1 MKKTL
6 LILLI
11 LITLFSLSQIKEDKI
26 MHFGCSASL
35 VYLGMETAKDYN
47 FKNPDGIVII
57 SALTIGFA
65 KEYCLDKQVDAN
77 DLLADFTGVITGYAI
92 NKLIH
97 KIGNKNVEKR
107 QLELL
112 SWKNK

>member
-1 MKKTL
+1 
-6 LILLI
+6 
-11 LITLFSLSQIKEDKI
+11 

-47 FKNPDGIVII
+47 FKNPDGVVII

-65 KEYCLDKQVDAN
+65 KEYCFDKRADAN

-97 KIGNKNVEKR
+97 KIGNKKVEKR
-107 QLELL
+107 RLELL
-112 SWKNK
+112 SWKNKFYIQNMRY

>member
-1 MKKTL
+1 MKTL
-6 LILLI
+6 ILILL
-11 LITLFSLSQIKEDKI
+11 LFPLSLFSQIKEDKI

-57 SALTIGFA
+57 SALTVGFA
-65 KEYCLDKQVDAN
+65 KEYVLDKRVDAN

-97 KIGNKNVEKR
+97 KIGNKKDDKR
-107 QLELL
+107 RRELL
-112 SWKNK
+112 WKKY